1 MEAAAWRDPRP
12 GDEFLYRL
20 QINNVALRLVK
31 RVEEACADWRYA
43 GHGWTVNSNCK
54 ILIFAKRFKTQKE
67 WLEWA
72 KQFPYK
78 LVELNSK
85 GNPKPT
91 KLGIDF
97 LNKKKQPKKRK

>member
-1 MEAAAWRDPRP
+1 MRASAWTEPRRDV
-12 GDEFLYRL
+12 DISYRL
-20 QINNVALRLVK
+20 QINNVSGRSIK
-31 RVEEACADWRYA
+31 KIEKICEDWRDA
-43 GHGWTVNSNCK
+43 GYGWTPGTNYK
-54 ILIFAKRFKTQKE
+54 ILMFVKEVKNRDE

-85 GNPKPT
+85 GKPKPI

-97 LNKKKQPKKRK
+97 LNKKRNKR